1 MKHMKHWEHMER
13 GERGNIIFYVLI
25 GIVLIGLLTM
35 AVRNTGGMKD
45 DINTEDMGLKAA
57 QIQRYGAALAQ
68 SVAIL
73 LNNHISESELRFAH
87 PDAAGDYGV
96 ITDDPTR
103 QIFAKEGGKAAYN
116 APPAGV
122 NDGSNW
128 EFFATT
134 AIPEIG
140 SDKADLV
147 AVLPHVSAEF
157 CAVINTQL
165 GFAAGSQPTDPGS
178 GSPACIM
185 GAASDRFDGSF
196 NDAAPH
202 ELDDA
207 SFSKLPAAQACVKC
221 SSDNSY
227 NYFYVLMAR

>member
-1 MKHMKHWEHMER
+1 MKD
-13 GERGNIIFYVLI
+13 GQRGNIIFYVLI

-45 DINTEDMGLKAA
+45 NINSEDLSLKAA

-73 LNNHISESELRFAH
+73 SDHHISESDLRFAH
-87 PDAAGDYGV
+87 PDAANDYGV

-116 APPAGV
+116 PPPAGV

-134 AIPEIG
+134 AIPQIG

-147 AVLPHVSAEF
+147 AVLPHVTAEF
-157 CAVINTQL
+157 CAVMNTQL
-165 GFAAGSQPTDPGS
+165 GFAAGSQPLDAGS
-178 GSPACIM
+178 GSPTCIM
-185 GAASDRFDGSF
+185 GGASDRFDGTF
-196 NDAAPH
+196 NDSSPH
-202 ELDDA
+202 ELDDT
-207 SFSKLPAAQACVKC
+207 SFSKLPAYQACVEC
-221 SSDNSY
+221 TSDNSY
-227 NYFYVLMAR
+227 HYFYVLMAR